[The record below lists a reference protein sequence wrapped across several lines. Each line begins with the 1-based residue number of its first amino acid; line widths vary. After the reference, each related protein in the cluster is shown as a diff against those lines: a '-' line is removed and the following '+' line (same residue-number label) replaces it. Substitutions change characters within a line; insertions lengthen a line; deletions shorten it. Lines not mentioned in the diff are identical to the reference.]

1 MLARMFNAYSPLAQL
16 HGDVDRLMEDF
27 FQDMPT
33 ARPYG
38 AAYPA
43 MNVWEDGNSAWIE
56 CELPGLTLDDIEVY
70 VSGSDVTVKGT
81 RKIAG
86 PENAAWHRRERS
98 QGEFVRSITLPWE
111 LDAEKVVATFRDGVL
126 TIELPRAESAK
137 PKKVKVASA

>member
-1 MLARMFNAYSPLAQL
+1 MLARMLNAYSPLAQL
-16 HGDVDRLMEDF
+16 QGEMNRLMEDF

-43 MNVWEDGNSAWIE
+43 MNAWEDGSSAWIE

-70 VSGSDVTVKGT
+70 VSGSDVTVKGN
-81 RKIAG
+81 RKIAE
-86 PENAAWHRRERS
+86 PDKAAWHRRERS
-98 QGEFVRSITLPWE
+98 QGQFVRSFTLPWD
-111 LDAEKVVATFRDGVL
+111 LDAEKVSATFRDGVL

>member
-1 MLARMFNAYSPLAQL
+1 MLARMLNAYSPLAQFQ
-16 HGDVDRLMEDF
+16 GEMNRLMEHF
-27 FQDMPT
+27 FEDMPT
-33 ARPYG
+33 TRPYG

-43 MNVWEDGNSAWIE
+43 MNVWEDGSTAWVE

-70 VSGSDVTVKGT
+70 VSGGDVTVKGN

-111 LDAEKVVATFRDGVL
+111 LDADKVAARFRDGVL